1 MPSFGGWS
9 ATVLRSGMGFPMAAG
24 FAALVIV
31 LVFLTAAIA
40 RVVRSMRALIRAE
53 RSVRRLRPTVGDLV
67 VIDDDVP
74 AAYSVGGIHGRIV
87 VSRSMLAVLDAD
99 ERCALIAHEASHLR
113 HRHQLYIHLTE
124 VATAANPLL
133 RPVATAVRRGVERW
147 ADEDAAVEVSDRTV
161 VARAIAKAALA
172 SSGRAH
178 AFGLAIAGDRVVER
192 VEQLMLP
199 APRQRRLVTVTV
211 LAAAVVTWVTTL
223 ALADWANNLVQLA
236 EAVHGRH

>member
-1 MPSFGGWS
+1 
-9 ATVLRSGMGFPMAAG
+9 
-24 FAALVIV
+24 
-31 LVFLTAAIA
+31 
-40 RVVRSMRALIRAE
+40 MRALAWLPAGRL
-53 RSVRRLRPTVGDLV
+53 LRPTVGDLV

-87 VSRSMLAVLDAD
+87 VSRAMLAVLDAD

-113 HRHQLYIHLTE
+113 HRHQFYVHLAE

-147 ADEDAAVEVSDRTV
+147 ADEDAADEVSDRTI

-178 AFGLAIAGDRVVER
+178 AVGLAIAADRVVER
-192 VEQLMLP
+192 VELLMRP
-199 APRQRRLVTVTV
+199 APSQRRLV
-211 LAAAVVTWVTTL
+211 AAAVVAAAVLTWVTTI
-223 ALADWANNLVQLA
+223 AVAAWANNLVQLA
-236 EAVHGRH
+236 EAVHAHH